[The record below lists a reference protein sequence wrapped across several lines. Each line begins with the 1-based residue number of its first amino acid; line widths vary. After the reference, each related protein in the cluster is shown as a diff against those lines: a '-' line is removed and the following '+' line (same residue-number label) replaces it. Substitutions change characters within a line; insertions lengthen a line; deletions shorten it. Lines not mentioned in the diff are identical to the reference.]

1 MTPNS
6 SHQNFEELSNIPPP
20 PPPPGPTAPKVTK
33 RNKKRFILGISAG
46 LVLALGISGFTVAYS
61 VNTEKLAEY
70 EEAYGE
76 LSEYHQESLETLE
89 SAGALEPAI
98 QEAVE
103 AQLTTVGALLNA
115 DAPGV
120 MNFGIADRT
129 IELEDERRA
138 LQTPVTDLATGIKRR
153 VSYDSALSTGKD
165 LLDESEELLKKTQ
178 NKVLDDQAH
187 ETLSGHA
194 GDLKEALAV
203 EPDETSADSYTEA
216 TTAINAAS
224 DEIEENTS
232 TVSTSHDEWVDA
244 EEEAA
249 KQDPANYKTLSARDW
264 QLVERDPDAYEGE
277 KYVLFGAVT
286 QADAMTGE
294 ATIRVDTGPVQQSRR
309 YNYDVNT
316 MLLTGS
322 SGVFSDV
329 VQGDHVKMLVEV
341 TGSMTYDTTIGGSAS
356 AVMALAY
363 DVDVIGQF

>member
-6 SHQNFEELSNIPPP
+6 LHHNFEEHSNIPPP
-20 PPPPGPTAPKVTK
+20 PPPSSTLPKKRK
-33 RNKKRFILGISAG
+33 RNKKRLFIGIAVG
-46 LVLALGISGFTVAYS
+46 VVLALGFGGLTMAYS
-61 VNTEKLAEY
+61 SNSDKLSEFEEAHSELAE
-70 EEAYGE
+70 
-76 LSEYHQESLETLE
+76 SRDTVKDILE
-89 SAGALEPAI
+89 SAGPLEPDI
-98 QEAVE
+98 QEELEEQINSVNE
-103 AQLTTVGALLNA
+103 LLIA

-120 MNFGIADRT
+120 MSFNLADRT
-129 IELEDERRA
+129 SELSNGRGTLHA
-138 LQTPVTDLATGIKRR
+138 STTDLEVAIHRR
-153 VSYDSALSTGKD
+153 GTYESALSNGEE
-165 LLDESEELLKKTQ
+165 LLGETEELLKKTQ
-178 NKVLDDQAH
+178 KKIIDEKAH
-187 ETLSGHA
+187 ETLSGHVSE
-194 GDLKEALAV
+194 LKDALEV
-203 EPDETSADSYTEA
+203 EPDEASGRSYADATSAIN
-216 TTAINAAS
+216 TAV

-232 TVSTSHDEWVDA
+232 VVSTSHDEWVEA

-249 KQDPANYKTLSARDW
+249 RKDPANYKTISERDW
-264 QLVERDPDAYEGE
+264 QLVERDPDSYKGE
-277 KYVLFGAVT
+277 KYVLYGAVT

-294 ATIRVDTGPVQQSRR
+294 ATIRVNTGPVQQSRR